1 MFVVF
6 AFCLSLAKVTKY
18 HSLSLPF
25 LPFLEDHKFIT
36 ISPGYFVL
44 TLVK

>member
-25 LPFLEDHKFIT
+25 LVDHKFII